1 MRSYLTAV
9 PPRVRTGIRRPWRC
23 WSPSVA
29 VSVAAVVYALLPQS
43 LLCAR
48 FAIPIIELAQE
59 VRVGPNICRLPL
71 GLPDQL
77 QRFQSDRHDAA
88 YQQAETDHVGDP
100 HLHRPQQ
107 QRTAG
112 CAWYDEPGDQQAKLA
127 TMTSAADWRSS
138 QDENDDA
145 VVEVSAGSSYSRR

>member
-29 VSVAAVVYALLPQS
+29 VLVAAVVYALLPQS
-43 LLCAR
+43 LLGAR

-71 GLPDQL
+71 VSLTNSSAFSPTDTMPLTSRPKPITLVIHTCIGPSSNEPPDVL
-77 QRFQSDRHDAA
+77 GTTSLAISKPSWQR
-88 YQQAETDHVGDP
+88 
-100 HLHRPQQ
+100 
-107 QRTAG
+107 
-112 CAWYDEPGDQQAKLA
+112 
-127 TMTSAADWRSS
+127 
-138 QDENDDA
+138 
-145 VVEVSAGSSYSRR
+145 